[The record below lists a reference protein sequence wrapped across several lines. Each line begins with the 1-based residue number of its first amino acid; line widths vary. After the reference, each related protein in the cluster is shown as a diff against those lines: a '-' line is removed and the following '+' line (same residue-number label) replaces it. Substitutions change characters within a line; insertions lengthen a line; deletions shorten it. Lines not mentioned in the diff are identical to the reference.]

1 MKTRRQFNKIIFGFF
16 TSLGLLFTPFLSL
29 VRWGIAKTKKFVLP
43 KDTKRETLIEK
54 NPAQLDTRNLEITA
68 LEDFGTMGPTD
79 HEVDLDEWRL
89 EITGHIPN
97 PLGLTYQEITAL
109 PWIEREVLLICPGV
123 FANHGRWKGISIKEL
138 LERAGWKKDA
148 THVTVRGP
156 KTDYEKVERYPI
168 AHILSDK
175 VFLAYQVN
183 GEKLPTKHGFPL
195 RLVAEGYY
203 GYDWI
208 KYVHSITVEKIAP
221 SS

>member
-16 TSLGLLFTPFLSL
+16 TGFSLMFTPFLSL

-89 EITGHIPN
+89 EITGHTRN

-156 KTDYEKVERYPI
+156 KN
-168 AHILSDK
+168 ILSDK

-183 GEKLPTKHGFPL
+183 GEILPQKHGFPL

-203 GYDWI
+203 GYEWI